1 MTYDD
6 VCKAASRLKGVA
18 NKTPVMTS
26 RTLDQLTGAN
36 FFLKC
41 ENYQRMGAFKFRGGY
56 SALSKFTPAQKKA
69 GVIAYSSGN
78 HA

>member
-6 VCKAASRLKGVA
+6 VCKAANRLNGVA

-26 RTLDQLTGAN
+26 RTLDQLTGAKM
-36 FFLKC
+36 FLKC